1 MLKKGEKVK
10 NFHLGGPNR
19 LMLSDGTKT
28 NSVSL
33 NAFLK
38 NIGLKLCLSISL
50 WNELTKLRIKSS
62 EYNIPKTNFYEN
74 LGVLIV
80 FGYVICIFY
89 FKQWLM
95 RPKNTIFC
103 L

>member
-1 MLKKGEKVK
+1 MLKKEKKVK

-38 NIGLKLCLSISL
+38 NIGLKLCLIVLSL
-50 WNELTKLRIKSS
+50 WNELTKLRIKSA
-62 EYNIPKTNFYEN
+62 EYNLPKTNFYEN
-74 LGVLIV
+74 LENINC
-80 FGYVICIFY
+80 F
-89 FKQWLM
+89 
-95 RPKNTIFC
+95 
-103 L
+103 

>member
-1 MLKKGEKVK
+1 
-10 NFHLGGPNR
+10 
-19 LMLSDGTKT
+19 MLSDGTKT
-28 NSVSL
+28 KSVSL
-33 NAFLK
+33 NGFYPAATSENLSAFLK

-62 EYNIPKTNFYEN
+62 EYNIPKANFYEN
-74 LGVLIV
+74 LDVLIV

-95 RPKNTIFC
+95 RQKILFFVC
-103 L
+103 SVRKI